1 MKTKFKIL
9 MLFCTLTIV
18 SSCDEED
25 YKLNP
30 EIVQMG
36 TLESPNNNEVVAI
49 NTANDNRITFSW
61 SAAKSADGGAVTYR
75 ILFDQQGGDFT
86 DPIYTAASD
95 NGGGASTY
103 TASAARLNVIA
114 AQGGIQQLETGSID
128 WTVEV
133 TSSYFVDQFDTFSTV
148 QLTRPEGL
156 AIFPE
161 YMYMYGSAT
170 EATSIE
176 NAIAFKEISSEM
188 PNQDIQPGVFESITK
203 LSPGDFF
210 IANSSDLG
218 SEDLSYY
225 YINEQGKIRGGD
237 EPSNFDM
244 EEGVYRVRM
253 NLSQATISFT
263 EISDIKLSI
272 MANETVKANLTYV
285 GNHTFEATD
294 GYFEFLTPG
303 SPEAPSWLGWE
314 EERYRFKF
322 MLDDQV
328 SYIGSFHN
336 DNMDGSLVQGL
347 DAFNGRPNGGEPDY
361 YFNTYFLGVDATFW
375 QGAWKFPDQLNKV
388 GFTVRIVFDPKADH
402 YYHEFQ
408 IN

>member
-1 MKTKFKIL
+1 MKTLYTIL
-9 MLFCTLTIV
+9 MMFCVLTIG
-18 SSCDEED
+18 SSCDDDD
-25 YKLNP
+25 YKLDP
-30 EIVQMG
+30 EVVHMG
-36 TLESPNNNEVVAI
+36 ALESPANDEVVAI
-49 NTANDNRITFSW
+49 NTTSNDRITFSW
-61 SAAKSADGGAVTYR
+61 SEAKSADGGAVTYR
-75 ILFDQQGGDFT
+75 ILFDEHGGDFK
-86 DPIYTAASD
+86 DPIFTAASD

-114 AQGGIQQLETGSID
+114 AQAGIQQLETGSID

-133 TSSYFVDQFDTFSTV
+133 TSSYLVNQFDTSSTV
-148 QLTRPEGL
+148 KLNRPEGL

-161 YMYMYGSAT
+161 YMYIYGSAT
-170 EATSIE
+170 ESASIE

-188 PNQDIQPGVFESITK
+188 PHEDIQPGVFESITK
-203 LSPGDFF
+203 LSPGEFF
-210 IANSSDLG
+210 IANSDNVNA
-218 SEDLSYY
+218 EDMSYY
-225 YINEQGKIRGGD
+225 YINEEGKIRGGE
-237 EPSNFDM
+237 EPSSFDM

-253 NLSQATISFT
+253 DLSQATISFT

-272 MANETVKANLTYV
+272 MANEMVKANLTYI

-328 SYIGSFHN
+328 SYLGSFHN

-361 YFNTYFLGVDATFW
+361 YYNTYFLGTDATFW
-375 QGAWKFPDQLNKV
+375 QGAWKFPDQLNQV
-388 GFTVRIVFDPKADH
+388 DFTVRIVFDPKADH